1 MSSRPEPPS
10 DVGDGLS
17 PKDFCQL
24 LHKKPENMAKP
35 LTVGLFMVHA
45 SWNRCPPVE
54 KVKPLLNIALQAQSK
69 QLDYIMGSILV
80 DHQSEEDL
88 EICVGDNH
96 ACDSYEMPCP
106 PESLPALA
114 LTIQGQSSTSKPK
127 MMYLTSLTPFDIM
140 HLWKNPNE
148 SFDPFLLDEIQQH
161 ILDSGVRLSHWTPT
175 IEDSSSAVRIFVAGD
190 RMSVG
195 KSSVCLGLLGSLIA
209 KGYPSSSLAYIKPAT
224 QNEKPQL
231 VEKYCKKLGIACVP
245 VGPVVYYR
253 GFTRAFLAGDTDTT
267 SELLQKVEEEVDKVA
282 RNKRV
287 VVVDGV
293 GFPAVGS
300 ICGTDN
306 ASVARASG
314 YPSPNGG
321 SRRPPGV
328 LLVGG
333 SGVGSAVDAF
343 NLNATYFEAAQVP
356 VLGALFNKLSM
367 DGFYSLENCKTQIT
381 SYFDQNAHQLALGK
395 RPFGFVPLCPGI
407 AGEEGMQ
414 HVDEFLRIFNERV
427 DVDGLLQAATKVQQQ
442 QQSEPTPVSKTT
454 NGHRTIVNKPPSP
467 PPAKRRKVEYME
479 TRKTE
484 ATRTRQEI
492 ERAAIKSG
500 AAPSA

>member
-10 DVGDGLS
+10 DVGEGLS
-17 PKDFCQL
+17 PRDFCQL
-24 LHKKPENMAKP
+24 LHKKPQNMAKP
-35 LTVGLFMVHA
+35 LTVGLFVVHA

-54 KVKPLLNIALQAQSK
+54 KVKPLLNSALQAQSK
-69 QLDYIMGSILV
+69 QLEYIMGSILV
-80 DHQSEEDL
+80 DQSEEDM
-88 EICVGDNH
+88 EICVGDNY
-96 ACDSYEMPCP
+96 ACDDYEMPCP

-114 LTIQGQSSTSKPK
+114 LTIQGPSSTTKPK
-127 MMYLTSLTPFDIM
+127 MMYLTSLTSSDIM
-140 HLWKNPNE
+140 DLWKNPNKP
-148 SFDPFLLDEIQQH
+148 FDPFLLDEIQQH
-161 ILDSGVRLSHWTPT
+161 IMDTGVQIPAWTPT
-175 IEDSSSAVRIFVAGD
+175 IQDSSSAVRIFVAGD

-195 KSSVCLGLLGSLIA
+195 KSSVCLGVLGSLIA
-209 KGYPSSSLAYIKPAT
+209 KGYPPSSLAYIKPAT

-231 VEKYCKKLGIACVP
+231 VEKYCRKLGIACVP

-267 SELLQKVEEEVDKVA
+267 SQLLQRVEEEVDKVA
-282 RNKRV
+282 FNKQV

-314 YPSPNGG
+314 YPSPDGG
-321 SRRPPGV
+321 ARRPPGV

-343 NLNATYFEAAQVP
+343 NLNATYFETAQVP

-381 SYFDQNAHQLALGK
+381 SYFDQNERQLALGK

-442 QQSEPTPVSKTT
+442 SEPTAPVSKTT
-454 NGHRTIVNKPPSP
+454 NGRRTIVSKPSSP
-467 PPAKRRKVEYME
+467 PPVKRRKVEYTERKME
-479 TRKTE
+479 V
-484 ATRTRQEI
+484 TRTRYEI
-492 ERAAIKSG
+492 ERAAIESG